1 LRAGLD
7 LAHRCGAVRLAER
20 ARAELLT
27 AGTKP
32 RRAVLTGLEALSER
46 RVAELAVAGMS
57 NPEIAQSLFVTLST
71 VEGHLRHAYRKL
83 SISSRR
89 QLPAA
94 LQSAAPHTPAAPRGR
109 QKTTVLP

>member
-1 LRAGLD
+1 
-7 LAHRCGAVRLAER
+7 VRLAER

-27 AGTKP
+27 AGAKP
-32 RRAVLTGLEALSER
+32 RRAVLTGLEALTASER

-83 SISSRR
+83 SITSRG

-94 LQSAAPHTPAAPRGR
+94 LQSAAPEIAAAPRGR